1 VRPATASTPEAA
13 PADSLT
19 VRHWSTAE
27 WFASQE
33 PWDAL
38 VARSGTDKLFLSWDW
53 LTNWWRVFGDMVGGK
68 ADVLAFYR
76 GTQLVGL
83 APLYRRRLRRNAVV
97 LTHSV
102 QMIGIAW
109 RDADPLISEYL
120 DVIATAE
127 DLGAVREACVAYLV
141 AQSGWDELVIAF
153 TGTGGEWSA
162 AYRRLVPA
170 AGHYVRELDRSTTH
184 QADLSQ
190 GFAAYLSQLRQSTR
204 RSVWNLRRRLGSDAA
219 VRLEA
224 VARGDIDSA
233 FADLNRLHLLR
244 WNKPAFIDK
253 RLEFHRQLALRL
265 SATGDLAMSRL
276 CVNGKVVSV
285 LYDVRKFGRQY
296 NIKMAFDPNFSTQVS
311 LGLIHLGYAMEQAAE
326 IKVARYDFLAG
337 PGRSS
342 DFKRL
347 LSQQRY
353 ELSCV
358 QIVRGH
364 LLPTLYRW
372 RDRMRRTD
380 SPPVE

>member
-1 VRPATASTPEAA
+1 MRPAQQLNLGGA
-13 PADSLT
+13 PAGKLS

-27 WFASQE
+27 WFASQ
-33 PWDAL
+33 PAWDAL
-38 VARSGTDKLFLSWDW
+38 VARSCTDALFLSWDW
-53 LTNWWRVFGDMVGGK
+53 LTNWWRVFGDMVGGN

-76 GTQLVGL
+76 GPQLVGL
-83 APLYRRRLRRNAVV
+83 APLYHRRLRRNGVFM
-97 LTHSV
+97 TRSV

-109 RDADPLISEYL
+109 RDAEPLISEYL
-120 DVIATAE
+120 DVIAAAE
-127 DLGAVREACVAYLV
+127 DLSAVRDACVEHLV
-141 AQSGWDELVIAF
+141 AQPGWNELVIAF
-153 TGTGGEWSA
+153 TGTGGEWAA
-162 AYRRLVPA
+162 AYRSRAPA
-170 AGHYVRELDRSTTH
+170 AGQYVRELDRSVTH

-190 GFAAYLSQLRQSTR
+190 GFQEYLKQLRQSTR
-204 RSVWNLRRRLGSDAA
+204 RSVWNLRRRLGSDGA

-224 VARGDIDSA
+224 VGLADIDDA

-244 WNKPAFIDK
+244 WNKPAFIGK

-265 SATGDLAMSRL
+265 SDTGGLAMSRL
-276 CVNGKVVSV
+276 WVNGKVVSV
-285 LYDVRKFGRQY
+285 LYDVCKGHRQY

-311 LGLIHLGYAMEQAAE
+311 LGLIHLGYAMEQAAAR
-326 IKVARYDFLAG
+326 KVASYDFLAG

-347 LSQQRY
+347 LSQQHY

-358 QIVRGH
+358 QILRGP
-364 LLPTLYRW
+364 LLPAIYRW